1 MSIYNNTM
9 KKYLILITL
18 VLITALAMSSCNTYR
33 WQRKRYYQKDPAKN
47 WNYYKKQP
55 AKAENKN

>member
-1 MSIYNNTM
+1 M

-55 AKAENKN
+55 AKAEKKN